1 MSLYVPFL
9 VVGMLFTGSS
19 NSLWTKFQ
27 DMQCVENCN
36 DPDPSKRVYFEQPVW
51 QTVQMFIGEMC
62 CFLPV
67 LFALIRHR
75 NYRVVPSDAI
85 KEEKPAMRGWKFML
99 FWLPALCDL
108 TATTLMNIGLL
119 YTPVS
124 IYQMTRGSL
133 VLFVGVLSV
142 IFLKRRLHPHQW
154 FALIV
159 VVLGVAVV
167 GLSASLTKQAL
178 SQPGDL
184 EPRST
189 EEGPNEVAVVV
200 GVLFVLF
207 AQIGTAIQ
215 FVLEENIMSTYS
227 VTPLVAVGFEG
238 LFGLLTILLVS
249 PIMVHFKSKSDFFDL
264 ARGYHQMVDNP
275 PVLGSSFAI
284 ATSIGFYN
292 FFGMS
297 VTRHVSATMRSI
309 IDTCRTITIWIV
321 SLGLGWEALV
331 WPWSLL
337 QVFGFS
343 LLVYGTFLFNS
354 LISPPSFL
362 KAPATVEYT
371 AIPTEDDEDG
381 RVRGVVIEDREAA
394 AGRSLDQTA
403 ALPSDV
409 GMGFDVVP
417 PPVPRVDPARRD

>member
-36 DPDPSKRVYFEQPVW
+36 DPDPSKRIYYEQPVW
-51 QTVQMFIGEMC
+51 QTVHMFVGEMG

-67 LFALIRHR
+67 LFSLIRHR
-75 NYRVVPSDAI
+75 SYRVVPSDAA
-85 KEEKPAMRGWKFML
+85 KEEKPPMRGWKFFL

-124 IYQMTRGSL
+124 IYQMTRGAL
-133 VLFVGVLSV
+133 VLFVGILSV

-154 FALIV
+154 FALV
-159 VVLGVAVV
+159 VVVMGVAIV
-167 GLSASLTKQAL
+167 GLSGSLTKQAL
-178 SQPGDL
+178 TPPGDL
-184 EPRST
+184 VPGSV
-189 EEGPNEVAVVV
+189 EEGGNEVAVIV

-215 FVLEENIMSTYS
+215 FVLEENIMATYS

-238 LFGLLTILLVS
+238 LFGLLTIILVS
-249 PIMVHFKSKSDFFDL
+249 PILIHYKSKSDFFDL
-264 ARGYHQMVDNP
+264 PRGLHQMINNP
-275 PVLGSSFAI
+275 LVLGSAFAI

-297 VTRHVSATMRSI
+297 VTRHISATMRSI
-309 IDTCRTITIWIV
+309 IDTCRTITIWLV
-321 SLGLGWEALV
+321 SLGLGWEVLV

-354 LISPPSFL
+354 LISPPPFL

-371 AIPTEDDEDG
+371 ALPTDDDEDG
-381 RVRGVVIEDREAA
+381 HARGTVIEDREAV

-403 ALPSDV
+403 ALPADV
-409 GMGFDVVP
+409 GMGFDVIP
-417 PPVPRVDPARRD
+417 PPIPKVDPERRD